1 MSTNPNSPLRSPAVW
16 DLPQRLELATDIE
29 QLKQFI
35 STWVEES
42 DSEVRDMVRWQLLS
56 TPKYFRPVTVFACHW
71 AMKDHPV
78 PLAVFRSAVA
88 LELIHNVSL
97 IIDDILDHSRYR
109 RGKPSLHCRYGM
121 LPALMVAG
129 YLTAAA
135 LKLTAE
141 DAYSIGLLTE
151 LLQRLG
157 IAECAQWRLRRQPL
171 GVEDWRMIAC
181 EDTGSMFETCAQLGT
196 RDDRL
201 RKFGQTLGI
210 LYHGC
215 DDVADVRGTEA
226 LGGSGQEDMRDGI
239 LTLPAALAIRNP
251 HVAVLFRTK
260 AAEGKRTLIDR
271 FIAVLPEAE
280 DYLDRVAGEAE
291 GEVKQNALF
300 QERLITLIGYTRAL
314 SKS

>member
-1 MSTNPNSPLRSPAVW
+1 MSTDTSPPLHNLPIW
-16 DLPQRLELATDIE
+16 DLPHRLDLSKDIE
-29 QLKQFI
+29 QLRQFI
-35 STWVEES
+35 ATWIEES
-42 DSEVRDMVRWQLLS
+42 DREVRDKIQWQLLS
-56 TPKYFRPVTVFACHW
+56 TPKYYRPVTIFACYY
-71 AMKDHPV
+71 ALKDE
-78 PLAVFRSAVA
+78 PLPIEVFRSAVA

-109 RGKPSLHCRYGM
+109 RGKLSLHCRYGM

-129 YLTAAA
+129 YLTAGAM
-135 LKLTAE
+135 KLIAE
-141 DAYSIGLLTE
+141 DAYSIELLAG

-171 GVEDWRMIAC
+171 GVEDWRMIAR
-181 EDTGSMFETCAQLGT
+181 EDTGSMFEICAQLGA
-196 RDDRL
+196 RNDVL

-215 DDVADVRGTEA
+215 DDVADVRGTVA

-251 HVAVLFRTK
+251 RVAVLFRMK
-260 AAEGKRTLIDR
+260 APESGSALLNEFK
-271 FIAVLPEAE
+271 AVLPQAE
-280 DYLDRVAGEAE
+280 DYLDEIALEAGNEI
-291 GEVKQNALF
+291 KQKALF
-300 QERLITLIGYTRAL
+300 QERLKELIKYTRAL

>member
-1 MSTNPNSPLRSPAVW
+1 MSIDASPPLRSLAVW
-16 DLPQRLELATDIE
+16 DLPQRLELAPEIE

-35 STWVEES
+35 TTWVEES
-42 DSEVRDMVRWQLLS
+42 EREVRDMVRWQLLS
-56 TPKYFRPVTVFACHW
+56 TPKYFRPVTIFACHR
-71 AMKDHPV
+71 AVKDDPV
-78 PLAVFRSAVA
+78 PLEVFRSAVA
-88 LELIHNVSL
+88 LEFIHNVSL

-109 RGKPSLHCRYGM
+109 RGKLSLHCRYGM

-141 DAYSIGLLTE
+141 DAYSIELLTG

-157 IAECAQWRLRRQPL
+157 VAECSQWRLRRQPL

-196 RDDRL
+196 RDDKL

-210 LYHGC
+210 IYHGC

-239 LTLPAALAIRNP
+239 LTLPAALAIRDP
-251 HVAVLFRTK
+251 QVAVLFRSK
-260 AAEGKRTLIDR
+260 AHDSGP
-271 FIAVLPEAE
+271 VLLNKFKAILPQAE
-280 DYLDRVAGEAE
+280 DYLDELAREAE
-291 GEVKQNALF
+291 EEVKQNALF
-300 QERLITLIGYTRAL
+300 QERLIALIKYTRAL